1 MFEMNNPQ
9 HFYLGQGVPKL
20 SKAEVQFFGLIQ
32 SGAITLEK
40 VPLPCARDEIGYV
53 DDADPAV
60 MEPLQQNLELLAD
73 LYEKCRRFAARR
85 DEQK

>member
-20 SKAEVQFFGLIQ
+20 SKAEVLFFGLIQ

-40 VPLPCARDEIGYV
+40 RSAPVRS
-53 DDADPAV
+53 
-60 MEPLQQNLELLAD
+60 
-73 LYEKCRRFAARR
+73 RR
-85 DEQK
+85 DRIRR